1 MLRFTTS
8 TFSILGACL
17 LLFGVAQAGPL
28 PVGNGKPF
36 HEIHPTF
43 TVQNRTNAP
52 LSQRYTNVGGVITTT
67 VFAGEQRVELR
78 WASFPNEH
86 TFNQFEADMMF
97 DSGTQRT
104 AIHQIKSNTA
114 HEPVY
119 IQVTTPGTI
128 RNGVGPTI
136 ATNMANKWFH
146 VNSAY
151 NPATRQFFL
160 WINGSLVSSG
170 IHNNVGFDFYFK
182 NGTYNNGLPPG
193 GRSRASFKNIHHYSQ

>member
-1 MLRFTTS
+1 MKKFIQ
-8 TFSILGACL
+8 SIIPALAVCAL
-17 LLFGVAQAGPL
+17 LAGSAYAGPL
-28 PVGNGKPF
+28 GAGVW
-36 HEIHPTF
+36 HEIHPGF
-43 TVQNRTNAP
+43 KVQNRTNAP
-52 LSQRYTNVGGVITTT
+52 LAQRYTNVGGVITTT

-78 WASFPNEH
+78 WDSFPNEH

-97 DSGTQRT
+97 DAGTQHT

-119 IQVTTPGTI
+119 LQVNTPGTI
-128 RNGVGPTI
+128 RNGVGPTL
-136 ATNMANKWFH
+136 ATGMAGKWFH

-151 NPATRQFFL
+151 NPATRKFFL

-170 IHNNVGFDFYFK
+170 THNNVGFDFYFK

-193 GRSRASFKNIHHYSQ
+193 GRSRASFKNIHHYMQ